1 MAIDNLKGYV
11 EEYDGNKYL
20 IIIFTSEYQKRKMCT
35 EILKK
40 VYKDVNKNYIKIKF
54 ESNDVLPLNIL
65 ININSLVFVVRYQRV
80 YMKKSMKK
88 FE

>member
-20 IIIFTSEYQKRKMCT
+20 IIIFTCEYQKRKMCT